1 MSIVAPNGW
10 RPRAQLSHKTR
21 PPPRARAAA
30 LLLLLGGCAA
40 RLPPPAPAGDL
51 VLDAASPTIAAI
63 VGGVALRLRVD
74 PAQWGAIELDPAAAA
89 RLAVAWESG
98 RDLAIGRVAL
108 DGRTART
115 ILAVAGQSLPVL
127 VAEHGRKAADG
138 ADGVIGP
145 DLLPFATIRWRRADA
160 PPVGGA
166 LVLPLA
172 LSDTQGLTAIDPA
185 LPVPIRLRFTL
196 ARPESEATAA
206 AGSLLAAHYGGAFDG
221 PARPIA
227 VILGVTR
234 PARPLA
240 LARPPRLAGFRYP
253 RLLVRIGDFRGE
265 NPLPA
270 DPVAPGEIVV
280 TRRIPPQAARAWV
293 TIAADRLVRCAEIV
307 YSAAPRSLT
316 LRCAFDR

>member
-1 MSIVAPNGW
+1 MFDTKV
-10 RPRAQLSHKTR
+10 
-21 PPPRARAAA
+21 RAAA
-30 LLLLLGGCAA
+30 LLLLLGGCVA
-40 RLPPPAPAGDL
+40 RLPPAAPAGDL
-51 VLDAASPTIAAI
+51 VLDAAAPVIDAV
-63 VGGVALRLRVD
+63 VGGVPLRLRVD
-74 PAQWGAIELDPAAAA
+74 PAQWGGIELAPAAVA

-98 RDLAIGRVAL
+98 RDLDIGRVAL

-115 ILAVAGQSLPVL
+115 ILAIGGQSVPVL
-127 VAEHGRKAADG
+127 VAEHGRIAAEG

-160 PPVGGA
+160 PPASGA
-166 LVLPLA
+166 LILPLA
-172 LSDTQGLTAIDPA
+172 LSDTQGLTATDPA
-185 LPVPIRLRFTL
+185 LPLPIRLRFAL
-196 ARPESEATAA
+196 ARPESEATGA
-206 AGSLLAAHYGGAFDG
+206 AGSLLAAHHGGTFDG

-253 RLLVRIGDFRGE
+253 RLLVRIGDFRGD

-280 TRRIPPQAARAWV
+280 SRRIRPQAAQAWV

-307 YSAAPRSLT
+307 YSAAPRTLT